1 MPPLSSATCEPS
13 PETVTPA
20 HIAEWLTLSLEAS
33 PASRSPLP
41 VPEREPMTSGT
52 CGPQSSPCLARYDR
66 ASRSWRTS
74 QGCLLSLM
82 EGDPTFT
89 AFSETW
95 PSWGTTV
102 GGELWALTMPA
113 LRTEESGCG
122 SSDEWGTP
130 NSHPRTHTPREVD
143 HGVQLANQVAAQWPT
158 PDAALG
164 DGGKVSRGGARKDEA
179 LLAGMAKWPTP
190 DANAM
195 NLGESP
201 ESWDAR
207 RETLRAKHGN
217 GNGAGRVLA
226 VEASRWATPRSC
238 SAAAAAFTDDAIA
251 KAGERFPNLES
262 QVQLATWSTPQAR
275 DEHTYAKT
283 KRGANSPGGTP
294 LTVQAVESRAWPAPT
309 QRDHKDGGAEACA
322 NVPTNGLLGREV
334 HQGAKTGSL
343 ALHPSWVE
351 CLQGWPIGWTSLEP
365 LPELF
370 WPALDGHQVAG
381 PGQPQHPW
389 EPPRVASGIKNRAKR
404 LRCIG
409 NGQHPFAAALA
420 WRVLSAVL
428 AAEGEEG

>member
-1 MPPLSSATCEPS
+1 
-13 PETVTPA
+13 
-20 HIAEWLTLSLEAS
+20 
-33 PASRSPLP
+33 
-41 VPEREPMTSGT
+41 
-52 CGPQSSPCLARYDR
+52 
-66 ASRSWRTS
+66 
-74 QGCLLSLM
+74 M

-113 LRTEESGCG
+113 LRTGESGCG
-122 SSDEWGTP
+122 S
-130 NSHPRTHTPREVD
+130 
-143 HGVQLANQVAAQWPT
+143 
-158 PDAALG
+158 
-164 DGGKVSRGGARKDEA
+164 
-179 LLAGMAKWPTP
+179 WPTP

-195 NLGESP
+195 NMGEST

-238 SAAAAAFTDDAIA
+238 SAAAAAAAAAAFTDDAIA
-251 KAGERFPNLES
+251 KSGERFPNLES

-294 LTVQAVESRAWPAPT
+294 LTVQAVESRAWPTPT
-309 QRDHKDGGAEACA
+309 RRDHKDGGAEACA
-322 NVPTNGLLGREV
+322 NVPENGLLGRAV
-334 HQGAKTGSL
+334 HDGAKSGSL
-343 ALHPSWVE
+343 ALHPDWVE
-351 CLQGWPIGWTSLEP
+351 ALMGWPLLWTSLAP
-365 LPELF
+365 MLSLL
-370 WPALDGHQVAG
+370 WPALHGAQVAG

-409 NGQHPFAAALA
+409 NGQQPFAAALA
-420 WRVLSAVL
+420 WRVLT
-428 AAEGEEG
+428 EGGRG

>member
-1 MPPLSSATCEPS
+1 MQNNLSENKLSRLLYDAYYHHSEHPTNNILYDSKQAARYVLSDHVVLPKEVWNALLPGNKLRYEIDRLHALNTHNQLHYEELLESSAKELTDFKQEYVDGALS
-13 PETVTPA
+13 AQTTP
-20 HIAEWLTLSLEAS
+20 
-33 PASRSPLP
+33 
-41 VPEREPMTSGT
+41 V
-52 CGPQSSPCLARYDR
+52 
-66 ASRSWRTS
+66 
-74 QGCLLSLM
+74 
-82 EGDPTFT
+82 
-89 AFSETW
+89 
-95 PSWGTTV
+95 
-102 GGELWALTMPA
+102 
-113 LRTEESGCG
+113 LRTDASGCG
-122 SSDEWGTP
+122 SWPTAQATDGTNGGP
-130 NSHPRTHTPREVD
+130 NSRDSSGRPH
-143 HGVQLANQVAAQWPT
+143 LSAMAQWPT

-294 LTVQAVESRAWPAPT
+294 LTVQAVESRAWPTPGANEDAAGRPGAAMQPMLGNHPDVRT
-309 QRDHKDGGAEACA
+309 Q
-322 NVPTNGLLGREV
+322 
-334 HQGAKTGSL
+334 GSL
-343 ALHPSWVE
+343 ALHPDWVE
-351 CLQGWPIGWTSLEP
+351 ALMGWPLLWTSLAP
-365 LPELF
+365 MLSLL
-370 WPALDGHQVAG
+370 WPALHGAQVSG

-420 WRVLSAVL
+420 WRVLT
-428 AAEGEEG
+428 EGGRG